1 LENSKTKQILTA
13 APGLLLTAVATV
25 AAEITKPT
33 ALCCPH
39 ARFEASAEITQKSGT
54 GHRDAVTFT
63 PFGQFRIKTAGW
75 GWASA
80 PTAWHGLR
88 PSGFGTGG
96 TTAQD

>member
-1 LENSKTKQILTA
+1 MGFGKQTPERASSGTKKTYCAVLTLA
-13 APGLLLTAVATV
+13 LGHRPGSH
-25 AAEITKPT
+25 K
-33 ALCCPH
+33 
-39 ARFEASAEITQKSGT
+39 KSGT
-54 GHRDAVTFT
+54 GHRDAETFT

-96 TTAQD
+96 TTAQG